1 MSKSPSTSSELVTH
15 HMSVRQRTI
24 NSVIGIVPAAIAI
37 PLVLRSWAP
46 LWFVISWVVTYLAVS
61 ALFITLVNFRYSSR
75 VEGAWSASISGIFS
89 IIPISVV
96 LWAGDA
102 TDFYAAATIGVIFI
116 AFEMSALPFLEV
128 DFWRLGVLMVG
139 GSLTLSG
146 LLTINP
152 IVAIAL
158 APVTF
163 AIVRSATRLRTLKD
177 ELEELLAAAELTIQH
192 DTLTGLLNRR
202 GLGDEIARM
211 DGQDVTLAL
220 VDVDRFK
227 MINDTHGH
235 QVGDQVLVSLASDL
249 RSRFGPEFQL
259 GRLGGDEFVAVAPG
273 KVSVESHLAS
283 PSRMTIALHQ
293 QTFTIECGLSIGVS
307 HGHNTEGAG
316 RLLSEAGFAMREA
329 KLAGGSV
336 SYFGEDL
343 ADRLDRTLEVAAMA
357 AGSGDM
363 GAFVPVAQTIRS
375 EDRIIGCELLIRWQ
389 RPDGELLLPA
399 QFLRLATEA
408 GLLTTINDLMLDHA
422 VRFAAR
428 FNNRPNAPFVSV
440 NISAPHLGE
449 AGFVDSIVELLD
461 QYRVPP
467 ERLMI
472 EITETEQIAGYDR
485 WESAAAELRAHGVS
499 LAIDDFGTGYS
510 SIERLQYL
518 PISHLKFDRSLVRSV
533 SGPFGEIAIGV
544 ARFAEA
550 VNIGIIAE
558 GIETLDELDSM
569 RAFGVSQFQGYFF
582 HRPEPLDAVE
592 RLIIED
598 GLRLAVA
605 LPNASAHQID

>member
-1 MSKSPSTSSELVTH
+1 
-15 HMSVRQRTI
+15 
-24 NSVIGIVPAAIAI
+24 
-37 PLVLRSWAP
+37 
-46 LWFVISWVVTYLAVS
+46 
-61 ALFITLVNFRYSSR
+61 
-75 VEGAWSASISGIFS
+75 
-89 IIPISVV
+89 
-96 LWAGDA
+96 
-102 TDFYAAATIGVIFI
+102 
-116 AFEMSALPFLEV
+116 
-128 DFWRLGVLMVG
+128 
-139 GSLTLSG
+139 
-146 LLTINP
+146 
-152 IVAIAL
+152 
-158 APVTF
+158 
-163 AIVRSATRLRTLKD
+163 
-177 ELEELLAAAELTIQH
+177 
-192 DTLTGLLNRR
+192 
-202 GLGDEIARM
+202 
-211 DGQDVTLAL
+211 
-220 VDVDRFK
+220 
-227 MINDTHGH
+227 
-235 QVGDQVLVSLASDL
+235 
-249 RSRFGPEFQL
+249 
-259 GRLGGDEFVAVAPG
+259 
-273 KVSVESHLAS
+273 
-283 PSRMTIALHQ
+283 
-293 QTFTIECGLSIGVS
+293 
-307 HGHNTEGAG
+307 
-316 RLLSEAGFAMREA
+316 
-329 KLAGGSV
+329 
-336 SYFGEDL
+336 
-343 ADRLDRTLEVAAMA
+343 MA